1 MSFCVFRET
10 PAHKCGNRRGCFA
23 FFASSTRKDPAG
35 ALVEVDPELVELD
48 PVEKT
53 IEADAS
59 RKAGDLV
66 PVTLESEVTEV
77 GTLALWC
84 DARDGRGRWQLEYS
98 VRDRE

>member
-1 MSFCVFRET
+1 MPPPK
-10 PAHKCGNRRGCFA
+10 PATN
-23 FFASSTRKDPAG
+23 
-35 ALVEVDPELVELD
+35 

-84 DARDGRGRWQLEYS
+84 EARDGRGRWQLEYS
-98 VRDRE
+98 VRERE